1 MTLRR
6 LWVLASNLPEE
17 SPLRRV
23 IVGPEEYAWT
33 PELRMMASVQE
44 QLQYVA
50 WVIGMT
56 NSHRFK
62 NKKNPVP
69 EPVPI
74 PRPGVEGKK
83 KREAKPGGLVFAARG
98 EADQPKLQKFF
109 GRPKNTE
116 G

>member
-1 MTLRR
+1 M
-6 LWVLASNLPEE
+6 
-17 SPLRRV
+17 
-23 IVGPEEYAWT
+23 I
-33 PELRMMASVQE
+33 ASVQE

-50 WVIGMT
+50 WVIGLVNT
-56 NSHRFK
+56 DKFK

-74 PRPGVEGKK
+74 PRPGNEKK

-98 EADQPKLQKFF
+98 EADKPKLQKFF
-109 GRPKNTE
+109 GRPKAE